1 MAQDHQTNRFKGTRV
16 TYREGKVV
24 NETSQL
30 LTNADRMDSCG
41 DYKAPSILFEVYKG
55 LSPQLKERE
64 KHIKLRF
71 LTDINK
77 DNIIYCKEIMK
88 FAKEVRHLEGVK
100 ANFSISKTEYIS
112 IITSNEL
119 GQSSSPR
126 QSQIL
131 YSNVKGI
138 IEQQQYLF
146 DNLWDKSTPA
156 EQKIKELEEGV
167 EAEFFEVVDSK
178 KISQILIDL
187 AKSIKYEMLLLL
199 PNDRAM
205 LRVSRLG
212 VIDYLVEASKK
223 NGVTIKIICPLSE
236 VNSPITKRIT
246 DNAPDI
252 QILNGNNSQHGIYI
266 VDREKFLRVEL
277 VKPEAESFREAIGFA
292 IYSNNERSAD
302 LYRWM
307 FELLWTERV
316 LNQEASNTSDM
327 QQEFVNIAAHELRSP
342 AQSIVGYT
350 ELLLADPRYIEID
363 KNEGFLEAIYRNSIR
378 LGRLTK
384 DFLDV
389 SRIENQTFRLHKQ
402 RFSLNDIVP
411 LVVQDTQR
419 LHVQKRRVLINGNIV
434 RTISA
439 LYKVSLPIEEA
450 EQCNDDDGNI
460 CVDADR
466 ERIIQVLT
474 NLLDNAFKF
483 TKENATIS
491 VIIQVRENKDINNTK
506 EVILSVKDTGPGID
520 NDVIPSLFTKFC
532 TKSLSITKNTGTG
545 LGLYISKSIIEAH
558 GGRIWAENN
567 AHDKGA
573 TFAFSLAVV

>member
-1 MAQDHQTNRFKGTRV
+1 VAQDHQTNRFKGTRV

-77 DNIIYCKEIMK
+77 DNIIYCKEIIK

-156 EQKIKELEEGV
+156 DQKIKELEEGV

-187 AKSIKYEMLLLL
+187 AKSVKYEMLLLL

-316 LNQEASNTSDM
+316 LNQEASNTNDM

-402 RFSLNDIVP
+402 RFCLNDIVP

-419 LHVQKRRVLINGNIV
+419 LHVQKRRVLINGNIA

-439 LYKVSLPIEEA
+439 LYRVSLPIEEA

-460 CVDADR
+460 YVDADR

-545 LGLYISKSIIEAH
+545 LGLYISKCIIEAH

>member
-1 MAQDHQTNRFKGTRV
+1 MAKDHHTNQFKGTGV
-16 TYREGKVV
+16 TYREEKVV
-24 NETSQL
+24 KTTSQL
-30 LTNADRMDSCG
+30 LTNADRVDSCG
-41 DYKAPSILFEVYKG
+41 DFKAPSILFEAYKG
-55 LSPQLKERE
+55 LSPQFKERE

-71 LTDINK
+71 LTDINR

-112 IITSNEL
+112 IITSNEVE
-119 GQSSSPR
+119 QSSSPK

-131 YSNVKGI
+131 FSNVKGI

-178 KISQILIDL
+178 KISQILADL
-187 AKSIKYEMLLLL
+187 AKSVKYEMLLLL

-212 VIDYLVEASKK
+212 VIDNLVKASKN

-236 VNSPITKRIT
+236 VSSPITNWIS

-252 QILNGNNSQHGIYI
+252 QILNGNDSQHGIYI
-266 VDREKFLRVEL
+266 ADREKFLRVEL
-277 VKPEAESFREAIGFA
+277 VKPEVEVFHEAIGFA

-307 FELLWTERV
+307 FELLWNERM
-316 LNQEASNTSDM
+316 LNQKASNTNDM

-350 ELLLADPRYIEID
+350 ELLLTDPRYIEID
-363 KNEGFLEAIYRNSIR
+363 RNEGFLEAVYRNSIR

-389 SRIENQTFRLHKQ
+389 SRIENQTFK
-402 RFSLNDIVP
+402 
-411 LVVQDTQR
+411 
-419 LHVQKRRVLINGNIV
+419 
-434 RTISA
+434 
-439 LYKVSLPIEEA
+439 
-450 EQCNDDDGNI
+450 
-460 CVDADR
+460 
-466 ERIIQVLT
+466 LT
-474 NLLDNAFKF
+474 
-483 TKENATIS
+483 
-491 VIIQVRENKDINNTK
+491 
-506 EVILSVKDTGPGID
+506 
-520 NDVIPSLFTKFC
+520 
-532 TKSLSITKNTGTG
+532 
-545 LGLYISKSIIEAH
+545 
-558 GGRIWAENN
+558 
-567 AHDKGA
+567 
-573 TFAFSLAVV
+573 